1 MEFTPKTATTTT
13 RAPAVLK
20 KTRKLHRCALRAAD
34 IWCKKAL
41 MGIGTVM
48 AVRLLGGH
56 LR

>member
-1 MEFTPKTATTTT
+1 MEFTSKTATTTT
-13 RAPAVLK
+13 KTPAVLK
-20 KTRKLHRCALRAAD
+20 KRGTLHRCALRAAD
-34 IWCKKAL
+34 IWCRKAL